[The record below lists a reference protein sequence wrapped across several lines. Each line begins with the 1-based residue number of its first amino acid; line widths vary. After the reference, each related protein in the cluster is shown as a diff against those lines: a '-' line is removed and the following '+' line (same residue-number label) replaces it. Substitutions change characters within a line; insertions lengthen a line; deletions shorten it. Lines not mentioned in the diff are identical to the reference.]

1 MVEGPQKLD
10 HQRCGVSPPREAV
23 RVRLIPLWPWAINIF
38 THHYTSTY
46 THTPTHTHT
55 HTQGAGEE
63 SHSNTHW
70 AHTHTHT
77 HTHSLALIEYLIYSL
92 TNINMVRI
100 AVMWSKLKWKYEAWP
115 HTKSSVCVGG
125 GDPHT
130 HTLTHTQGE
139 RQEARCCCGLPFQ
152 ESMQWPFIPIKMKH
166 IIIRKYTFMAHDKQN
181 SL

>member
-1 MVEGPQKLD
+1 M
-10 HQRCGVSPPREAV
+10 RSFPPKRGSQGQV
-23 RVRLIPLWPWAINIF
+23 NTTVTLSHKYIYTSLHINIH
-38 THHYTSTY
+38 THSNS
-46 THTPTHTHT
+46 HTHT
-55 HTQGAGEE
+55 HTGCRRRIPFK
-63 SHSNTHW
+63 HSLGT
-70 AHTHTHT
+70 HTHTHT

-125 GDPHT
+125 GTHT